1 MNAKNNKGTV
11 IIIDDDESVLRGL
24 SMLLKAEG
32 YFVKSFESTMEFL
45 LLEQFNGKVCILLD
59 VFINGE
65 SGLEQQDKI
74 KEEYSTMPIIYMSG
88 QGDIP
93 MSVQAL
99 KRGAVNF
106 LQKPID
112 RIKLIEAIEEAL
124 SISST
129 IIKSQNEMFGFKSLI
144 NTLTNREYE
153 IFQHVITGS
162 LNKQIAAI
170 LEIAEHTVKLHRGKI
185 TEKLGVKS
193 VAELIYIA
201 EKLNLK

>member
-32 YFVKSFESTMEFL
+32 YFVKSFESAMEFL

-59 VFINGE
+59 VFMNGE
-65 SGLEQQDKI
+65 SGLELQDKI

-99 KRGAVNF
+99 KKGAVNF

-153 IFQHVITGS
+153 IFQHVITGA